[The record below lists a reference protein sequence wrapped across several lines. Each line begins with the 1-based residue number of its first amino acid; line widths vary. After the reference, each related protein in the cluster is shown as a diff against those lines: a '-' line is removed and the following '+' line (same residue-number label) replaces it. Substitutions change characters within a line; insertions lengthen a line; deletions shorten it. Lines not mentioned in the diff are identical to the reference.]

1 MVIMIFTM
9 SVKQYIYNYDP
20 QTETTELFGD
30 CKINITYIKMSDH
43 YYAWELYSS
52 LTEWVSCVIYMMYL
66 YSYRHELKMIC
77 GSSTQLRIKETFE
90 LARLV
95 AQSRKYERQGG
106 WAAVNQLSGDD
117 QAESGSLLENDCF
130 DDSSSTMR
138 TALS

>member
-1 MVIMIFTM
+1 
-9 SVKQYIYNYDP
+9 
-20 QTETTELFGD
+20 
-30 CKINITYIKMSDH
+30 
-43 YYAWELYSS
+43 
-52 LTEWVSCVIYMMYL
+52 
-66 YSYRHELKMIC
+66 MIC

-138 TALS
+138 TALSWYHINVFILPSRPYFIYLTLYVQTKTPISNKKHTYTLSKKMDLFLQWEVFDLEFPF

>member
-52 LTEWVSCVIYMMYL
+52 LS
-66 YSYRHELKMIC
+66 K
-77 GSSTQLRIKETFE
+77 
-90 LARLV
+90 
-95 AQSRKYERQGG
+95 
-106 WAAVNQLSGDD
+106 
-117 QAESGSLLENDCF
+117 
-130 DDSSSTMR
+130 
-138 TALS
+138 